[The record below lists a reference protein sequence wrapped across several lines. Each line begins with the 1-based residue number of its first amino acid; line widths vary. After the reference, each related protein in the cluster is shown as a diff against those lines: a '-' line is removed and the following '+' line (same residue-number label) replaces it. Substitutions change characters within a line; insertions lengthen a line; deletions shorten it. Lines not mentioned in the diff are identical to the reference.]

1 MKAKKVFE
9 APTYRIYELTE
20 PIKIG
25 KSDFLKTEVSIDK
38 TIEYYLPRIK
48 EKYKD
53 SIASRKGKGVEYVAI
68 SDAHDH
74 IERLA
79 FPAFKIGEKY
89 FFLADDIAGKH
100 TYITTGGNPDSVYD
114 DAVYLRFLSRI
125 NGLKWEGLE

>member
-1 MKAKKVFE
+1 MKVKKVFE

-20 PIKIG
+20 PIKKG
-25 KSDFLKTEVSIDK
+25 KSDWLDDEVIIDDV
-38 TIEYYLPRIK
+38 IESYMPRIK
-48 EKYKD
+48 EKYKECV
-53 SIASRKGKGVEYVAI
+53 ASRKGKGVEYVAV

-79 FPAFKIGEKY
+79 FPAFKIGETY
-89 FFLADDIAGKH
+89 GFLCDDIAGKH
-100 TYITTGGNPDSVYD
+100 TYLINGGDPNSIYD